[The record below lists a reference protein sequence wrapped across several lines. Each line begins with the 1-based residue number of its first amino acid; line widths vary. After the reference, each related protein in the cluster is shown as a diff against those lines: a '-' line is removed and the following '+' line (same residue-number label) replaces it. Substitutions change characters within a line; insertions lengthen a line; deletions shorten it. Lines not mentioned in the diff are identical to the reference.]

1 MGGGAGS
8 DDKRDAPGLTND
20 TPAGM
25 SLFAHHHAN
34 ESCGGWHSYFVPSDR
49 HSILCAGAPPYVAM
63 RLGFGNGRPFLDL
76 FHCLSGQTRGA
87 PTGRVVPYRRSASTT
102 ASHCP
107 ALRSP
112 ALYTTSH
119 RRPTPCACVLWCTP
133 CDLLLTAPNTSCS
146 RHLRRGRRGPGASGG
161 GGWGRRLG
169 GNGLRGGGGG
179 VGGGEPYSGGR
190 AARDE
195 FGVLREDCL
204 EGAISLPFL
213 GLSLLLVATSLPRCL
228 LL

>member
-1 MGGGAGS
+1 MQMNLVVAGILTS
-8 DDKRDAPGLTND
+8 FRLIVIPFCAPAHLRMSRCVLGSAMEGLSLTCFIAFQVKHAARQRVEWFL
-20 TPAGM
+20 TAGQHPPQLLIAPHCGRLPCIQLPIAGPPPA
-25 SLFAHHHAN
+25 
-34 ESCGGWHSYFVPSDR
+34 
-49 HSILCAGAPPYVAM
+49 CA
-63 RLGFGNGRPFLDL
+63 
-76 FHCLSGQTRGA
+76 
-87 PTGRVVPYRRSASTT
+87 
-102 ASHCP
+102 
-107 ALRSP
+107 
-112 ALYTTSH
+112 
-119 RRPTPCACVLWCTP
+119 LWCTP

-161 GGWGRRLG
+161 GGWERRLG
-169 GNGLRGGGGG
+169 GNGLRRGGGG
-179 VGGGEPYSGGR
+179 VGEGEPYSGGR